1 MTAVPPEL
9 LVVLILSILCGV
21 LGAFLLSHKGIRMMR
36 GGLLH
41 RLSIGLAALGIALSM
56 NAIARLFS
64 LGEPWPDAFLVV
76 ALIVLF
82 FIGYSAWTNAHELM
96 AQG

>member
-1 MTAVPPEL
+1 M
-9 LVVLILSILCGV
+9 
-21 LGAFLLSHKGIRMMR
+21 HKGIRMMR

-41 RLSIGLAALGIALSM
+41 RISMGLAALGIVLSL

-64 LGEPWPDAFLVV
+64 LGEPWADAFLVV
-76 ALIVLF
+76 ALVVLF
-82 FIGYSAWTNAHELM
+82 FIGYSAWASASDIV